1 MLAARSFSQND
12 FRLADSNYAV
22 PSQMTAS
29 NKKEQK
35 FMVLWTKRESFMRS
49 IVAGVSKFDMSIM
62 RKHTL

>member
-22 PSQMTAS
+22 PSQTTAS

-35 FMVLWTKRESFMRS
+35 FMVLWTKRESFT
-49 IVAGVSKFDMSIM
+49 KNIM
-62 RKHTL
+62 L